1 MTAMKLLILRFC
13 IAGLLAVVLG
23 SATVQAARLD
33 DLFQAQV
40 KAAGRDSAS
49 RNDALQR
56 ALQQVLVRV
65 TGSSDGLQE
74 PGARTLL
81 QEPGRFIQQY
91 GFAQTGPDVLNL
103 WVQFDGI
110 ALAKEI
116 RELGLPYW
124 GADRPDVLVWLA
136 VDNNGQRFL
145 ASEAAADAV
154 AGAVRRA
161 AQQRGLPVTL
171 PLMDLQ
177 DQRAI
182 EFTDVWGG
190 FLGGIESASE
200 RYRPQVIL
208 IGKLDRTRAGGGWR
222 SEWNLL
228 GAASDRSWSGHA
240 ATLNQAVEQGIGDAA
255 QWLALRYAVVAGD
268 VGKRVLVVEGVRS
281 LQDYARVYNY
291 LSSLTPVDGVQV
303 LRAAGDQVEFNLALN
318 TGDRNLLQVIRLG
331 RTLQAVEDP
340 SSWRFRL
347 GP

>member
-13 IAGLLAVVLG
+13 IAGLLTLVLG
-23 SATVQAARLD
+23 SAAVQAARLD
-33 DLFQAQV
+33 NLFEAQV
-40 KAAGRDSAS
+40 EAAGRDSAS

-74 PGARTLL
+74 PGARALL
-81 QEPGRFIQQY
+81 QEPGRFVQQY
-91 GFAQTGPDVLNL
+91 GFAQTGPEALAL

-116 RELGLPYW
+116 REQGLPYW

-145 ASEAAADAV
+145 ASEAAEDSV
-154 AGAVRRA
+154 AGAVRAA
-161 AQQRGLPVTL
+161 AQLRGLPVTL

-190 FLGGIESASE
+190 FIGAIESASQ

-208 IGKLDRTRAGGGWR
+208 VGKLGRSRAGGWR
-222 SEWNLL
+222 GDWNLL
-228 GAASDRSWSGHA
+228 GAASDRDWSGHA
-240 ATLNQAVEQGIGDAA
+240 ATLKQAVEQGIGDAA

-268 VGKRVLVVEGVRS
+268 AGKRALVVEGVRN

-303 LRAAGDQVEFNLALN
+303 IRAAGDQVEFNLVLN
-318 TGDRNLLQVIRLG
+318 AADRNLLQVIRLG